1 MNYSTT
7 TNTARRTT
15 FTLAL
20 ILATAT
26 AAPAA
31 VSISDPVLVNLAWG
45 AIDDPTRHD
54 GSTKED
60 GMASGRVE
68 LATCDGQVYMA
79 LWTSLDD
86 TGLVAPADLYLKIQ
100 AAVSLDG
107 GQSWVDRG
115 VIADPALDDPN
126 WGEVTDNAGNND
138 QVGTPRIACSMNGA
152 QRNWLATWIRQDI
165 NAGNGGDRLVR
176 GRASIDDG
184 DNWGA
189 RVEISEEDAYTPS
202 VTGSANGNFVYYGT
216 PSAALGA
223 NGGDNETK
231 RVVVG
236 MGGALVIQNQGAAT
250 ASPELTTYPWI
261 ASDGGNNLVIAS
273 LDGMGIRPDFSY
285 ASAADLNWHE
295 VDELAQPA
303 SYSGGQ
309 NPLPPLQVAC
319 APAPSRTCI
328 AVFFHE
334 TFNLNCLDS
343 AIYTARS
350 TDGGQ
355 NWESVVIGNLPEGGC
370 ARYPSIA
377 SADNG
382 KWLLA
387 FEARNRE
394 ALAYSLS
401 NDDGETWTD
410 PAELHVPDNGL
421 HFTPAVAGAAT
432 PLGPRYVVTFSSS
445 WTNGG
450 QWGADNDALALVVQ
464 ELCGNGVVDVAEG
477 EECDLNAPVGGQ
489 CCDPSCLF
497 AVAGSPCDDNDAC
510 TWIDTCAT
518 SLACVGSNPV
528 VCQALDQCHDVG
540 SCDQATGFCSDPVL
554 ADGVAC
560 DDGDECTQSDSCQ
573 AGVCEG
579 SNPVVC
585 TASDQCHG
593 VGSCN
598 PATGV
603 CSDPAIGDGT
613 ACDDG
618 DECTQSDS
626 CLAGVCEGSNP
637 VVCPASDQ
645 CHDVGSCDQA
655 TGFCSD
661 PVLADGVACDDG
673 SECTLGDTCQAGS
686 CQAGEAPDC
695 DDNTLCTDDLCL
707 PISGCINSPNN
718 VLCDDG
724 DLCTNGDACWQG
736 FCAGVPEDCDDA
748 DACTN
753 DVCDPM
759 TGQCNN
765 PVAVFC
771 PDDGEL
777 CNGEERCVPEA
788 GQCKSGSWVGNDF
801 VEGLGAAPGTA
812 CGDITD
818 CNEERCNIAQECIW
832 EGLEEVGTPCGDL
845 EDLCSPSECSESGC
859 HAVAGLD
866 CDDQDLCTFDI
877 CMRNECGH
885 LPIMLQTC
893 PDLGLWD
900 RWRPRCLVALV
911 REGLRLGNQS
921 GSQLIRCLDRTRKTI
936 AKGKDLELASKACA
950 RDLDP
955 ELDSAKLTR
964 LRVKAHTK
972 VMKSCSALSPT
983 DLGLPCGDTTFSTMD
998 AQIACLLEAQV
1009 SSAQL
1014 VIRRLMPDAC
1024 ELAAAA
1030 GLLDDYPG
1038 LCG

>member
-115 VIADPALDDPN
+115 VIADPALDDLD
-126 WGEVTDNAGNND
+126 WGQANADNND
-138 QVGTPRIACSMNGA
+138 QVGTPRIACSMNAG

-334 TFNLNCLDS
+334 TFNLNCEDS

-350 TDGGQ
+350 IDGGR
-355 NWESVVIGNLPEGGC
+355 NWESVAIGNLPEGGC

-560 DDGDECTQSDSCQ
+560 DDGSECTQSDSCLDG
-573 AGVCEG
+573 ACEG

-585 TASDQCHG
+585 T
-593 VGSCN
+593 
-598 PATGV
+598 
-603 CSDPAIGDGT
+603 
-613 ACDDG
+613 
-618 DECTQSDS
+618 
-626 CLAGVCEGSNP
+626 
-637 VVCPASDQ
+637 ASDQ

>member
-115 VIADPALDDPN
+115 VIADPALDDLD
-126 WGEVTDNAGNND
+126 WGQANADNND
-138 QVGTPRIACSMNGA
+138 QVGTPRIACSMNAG

-223 NGGDNETK
+223 NGVENKTK

-334 TFNLNCLDS
+334 TFNLNCEDS

-350 TDGGQ
+350 IDGGR
-355 NWESVVIGNLPEGGC
+355 NWESVAIGNLPEGGC

-528 VCQALDQCHDVG
+528 VCQAL
-540 SCDQATGFCSDPVL
+540 
-554 ADGVAC
+554 
-560 DDGDECTQSDSCQ
+560 
-573 AGVCEG
+573 
-579 SNPVVC
+579 
-585 TASDQCHG
+585 
-593 VGSCN
+593 
-598 PATGV
+598 
-603 CSDPAIGDGT
+603 
-613 ACDDG
+613 
-618 DECTQSDS
+618 
-626 CLAGVCEGSNP
+626 
-637 VVCPASDQ
+637 DQ

>member
-115 VIADPALDDPN
+115 VIADPALDDLD
-126 WGEVTDNAGNND
+126 WGQANADNND
-138 QVGTPRIACSMNGA
+138 QVGTPRIACSMNAG

-223 NGGDNETK
+223 NGVENKTK

-334 TFNLNCLDS
+334 TFNLNCEDS

-350 TDGGQ
+350 IDGGR
-355 NWESVVIGNLPEGGC
+355 NWESVAIGNLPEGGC

-477 EECDLNAPVGGQ
+477 EECDRNAPVGGQ

-528 VCQALDQCHDVG
+528 VCQAL
-540 SCDQATGFCSDPVL
+540 
-554 ADGVAC
+554 
-560 DDGDECTQSDSCQ
+560 
-573 AGVCEG
+573 
-579 SNPVVC
+579 
-585 TASDQCHG
+585 
-593 VGSCN
+593 
-598 PATGV
+598 
-603 CSDPAIGDGT
+603 
-613 ACDDG
+613 
-618 DECTQSDS
+618 
-626 CLAGVCEGSNP
+626 
-637 VVCPASDQ
+637 DQ